1 MAKTATHL
9 SHHLFWSGGMLIIA
23 SERTFVLYS
32 TNGMIAD
39 ESVHVKT

>member
-1 MAKTATHL
+1 MAQTAAHL
-9 SHHLFWSGGMLIIA
+9 SHHLFGSGGVLIIA